1 MKKGNNKFFAAALP
15 VMIGVTILNVF
26 VYVIFAF
33 SMYMFKFD
41 PQYISAI
48 LTVAFFCFFLPTI
61 LWFTRIFSVVEFNE
75 EGVRRAN
82 FKILCKRKIRW
93 NEVAEIRYYRSRGWI
108 IISKRPLGY
117 KDFNFVVERRDVIPI
132 MYSKKVEE
140 TIRKYTDIIIN
151 GIDDV
156 ENN

>member
-1 MKKGNNKFFAAALP
+1 MKKDSNKFFAAALP
-15 VMIGVTILNVF
+15 VMIGVTILNVYA
-26 VYVIFAF
+26 YVIFTF

-82 FKILCKRKIRW
+82 FKFLCKRKILW
-93 NEVAEIRYYRSRGWI
+93 EEVAEIRFYRFPGWI

-132 MYSKKVEE
+132 MYSKKIEE
-140 TIRKYTDIIIN
+140 TIHKYTDIIIN

>member
-1 MKKGNNKFFAAALP
+1 MKKDSNKFFAARP
-15 VMIGVTILNVF
+15 IMIFVTVLNLCLYGMCVF
-26 VYVIFAF
+26 CLFT
-33 SMYMFKFD
+33 FKFD
-41 PQYISAI
+41 PQDVFGNVLMI
-48 LTVAFFCFFLPTI
+48 LFGLILPSI

-82 FKILCKRKIRW
+82 FKFLCKRKILW
-93 NEVAEIRYYRSRGWI
+93 DEVAEIRFYRFPGWI

-132 MYSKKVEE
+132 MYSKEVVQAIHKN
-140 TIRKYTDIIIN
+140 TDIIIN

-156 ENN
+156 ENI

>member
-1 MKKGNNKFFAAALP
+1 MKKDSNKFFAALP
-15 VMIGVTILNVF
+15 IMIFVTVLNLCLYGMCVF
-26 VYVIFAF
+26 CLFT
-33 SMYMFKFD
+33 FKFD
-41 PQYISAI
+41 PQDVFGNVLMI
-48 LTVAFFCFFLPTI
+48 LFGLILPSI

-82 FKILCKRKIRW
+82 FKFLCKRKILW
-93 NEVAEIRYYRSRGWI
+93 DEVAEIRFYRFPGWI

-132 MYSKKVEE
+132 MYSKKIEE
-140 TIRKYTDIIIN
+140 TIHKYTDIIIN

-156 ENN
+156 ENI

>member
-1 MKKGNNKFFAAALP
+1 MKKGNDKFFAAALP

-33 SMYMFKFD
+33 SMYMFQFD

-93 NEVAEIRYYRSRGWI
+93 DEVAEIRFYRFPGWI

-132 MYSKKVEE
+132 MYSKEVVQAIHKN
-140 TIRKYTDIIIN
+140 TDIIIN

-156 ENN
+156 ENI

>member
-1 MKKGNNKFFAAALP
+1 MKKESNKFFASLSL
-15 VMIGVTILNVF
+15 MIFVTVFNLLSYAVF
-26 VYVIFAF
+26 VFC
-33 SMYMFKFD
+33 MFKFQFD
-41 PQYISAI
+41 TEDIFVIFFFFI
-48 LTVAFFCFFLPTI
+48 LPSI

-82 FKILCKRKIRW
+82 FKFLCKRKIRW
-93 NEVAEIRYYRSRGWI
+93 DEVEEIRFYRFPGWI

-132 MYSKKVEE
+132 MYSKEVVQAIHKN
-140 TIRKYTDIIIN
+140 TDIIIN

-156 ENN
+156 ENI

>member
-1 MKKGNNKFFAAALP
+1 MKKASNKFFAAP
-15 VMIGVTILNVF
+15 PIMIFVTVLNLCLYGMCVF
-26 VYVIFAF
+26 SLFT
-33 SMYMFKFD
+33 FKFD
-41 PQYISAI
+41 PQDVFGNVLMTFFGLI
-48 LTVAFFCFFLPTI
+48 LPSI

-93 NEVAEIRYYRSRGWI
+93 DEVAEIRFYRFPGWI

-140 TIRKYTDIIIN
+140 TIHKYTDIIIN
-151 GIDDV
+151 GIDDAAEV
-156 ENN
+156 

>member
-1 MKKGNNKFFAAALP
+1 MKKASNKFFAAP
-15 VMIGVTILNVF
+15 PIMIFVMVLNLCLYGMCVF
-26 VYVIFAF
+26 SLFT
-33 SMYMFKFD
+33 FKFD
-41 PQYISAI
+41 PQDVFGNVLMTFFGLI
-48 LTVAFFCFFLPTI
+48 LPSI

-82 FKILCKRKIRW
+82 FKFLCKRKIHW
-93 NEVAEIRYYRSRGWI
+93 NEVAEIRFYRFPGWI

-132 MYSKKVEE
+132 MYSKKIEE
-140 TIRKYTDIIIN
+140 TIHKYTDIIIN

-156 ENN
+156 ENI